1 MAACTAWRKGI
12 GCKWARGINPETLG
26 RISDTALC
34 LRASDA
40 GKFNVGPNG
49 SRARREGN
57 AWPL

>member
-40 GKFNVGPNG
+40 GKFSVGPNG
-49 SRARREGN
+49 SRAR
-57 AWPL
+57 